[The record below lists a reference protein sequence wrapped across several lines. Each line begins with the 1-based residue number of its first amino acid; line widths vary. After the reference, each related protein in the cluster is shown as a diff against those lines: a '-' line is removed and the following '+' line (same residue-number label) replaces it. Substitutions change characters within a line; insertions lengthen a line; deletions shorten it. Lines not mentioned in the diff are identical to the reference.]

1 MTVSGGLGTVGR
13 YTPSGKASISCMQD
27 KQKVTLYLPAAIHR
41 QLKIKA
47 ALDADSMS
55 ALVEKA
61 VAFYLQHPE
70 VVEEVQETYGQTHR
84 VHICPDCE
92 GAVVLRDGQLV
103 SLKRQP
109 TVLLDEEI
117 AQDLQSAK
125 GAADGAELVTC

>member
-1 MTVSGGLGTVGR
+1 
-13 YTPSGKASISCMQD
+13 MQD

-84 VHICPDCE
+84 VHICPECE

-117 AQDLQSAK
+117 AQDLQNAK
-125 GAADGAELVTC
+125 GAADGAELVIC

>member
-1 MTVSGGLGTVGR
+1 
-13 YTPSGKASISCMQD
+13 MQD
-27 KQKVTLYLPAAIHR
+27 KQKVTLYLPQAVHR

-70 VVEEVQETYGQTHR
+70 VVEEVQASYGQTHR

-109 TVLLDEEI
+109 TILLDEEI

-125 GAADGAELVTC
+125 GATDGAELVPC

>member
-1 MTVSGGLGTVGR
+1 MTVSGGLGTVRR
-13 YTPSGKASISCMQD
+13 YTPSGKASFSCMQD
-27 KQKVTLYLPAAIHR
+27 KQKVTLYLPAAVHR

-84 VHICPDCE
+84 VHVCPDCE

-109 TVLLDEEI
+109 TVILDEEI
-117 AQDLQSAK
+117 AQDLQNAK

>member
-1 MTVSGGLGTVGR
+1 MH
-13 YTPSGKASISCMQD
+13 D
-27 KQKVTLYLPAAIHR
+27 KQKVTLYLPSAIHR

-47 ALDADSMS
+47 ALDVDSMS

-84 VHICPDCE
+84 VHICPECE

-103 SLKRQP
+103 SLKSQP

-117 AQDLQSAK
+117 AQHLQNAT
-125 GAADGAELVTC
+125 GRGTEEAELVTC

>member
-1 MTVSGGLGTVGR
+1 
-13 YTPSGKASISCMQD
+13 MQD

-55 ALVEKA
+55 ALVDKA

-70 VVEEVQETYGQTHR
+70 VVEEVQEAHGQTHR
-84 VHICPDCE
+84 VHVCPECE

-103 SLKRQP
+103 SLKSQP

-117 AQDLQSAK
+117 AQDLQHAK
-125 GAADGAELVTC
+125 ETADESELVIC

>member
-1 MTVSGGLGTVGR
+1 
-13 YTPSGKASISCMQD
+13 MQD

-47 ALDADSMS
+47 ALDVDSMS

-70 VVEEVQETYGQTHR
+70 VIEEVQEAHGQTHR
-84 VHICPDCE
+84 VHICPECD
-92 GAVVLRDGQLV
+92 GAVVLRDGHLV
-103 SLKRQP
+103 SLKSQP

-117 AQDLQSAK
+117 AQDLQNAK
-125 GAADGAELVTC
+125 GTADEAELVTC

>member
-1 MTVSGGLGTVGR
+1 
-13 YTPSGKASISCMQD
+13 MQD

>member
-1 MTVSGGLGTVGR
+1 
-13 YTPSGKASISCMQD
+13 MQD

-70 VVEEVQETYGQTHR
+70 VVEEVQEAYGQTHR
-84 VHICPDCE
+84 VHICPECD

-103 SLKRQP
+103 SLKSQP

-117 AQDLQSAK
+117 AQDLQNAK
-125 GAADGAELVTC
+125 GTAGEAALVPC